1 MRHDRFEASR
11 DRMLT
16 AADDLATGLAQAL
29 LVGRHAVTEL
39 EDYLV
44 EHRKP
49 RGLGDLGELHR
60 LIDETIARLA
70 RVELLFGIESPTA
83 TNANVVVTN
92 LRKVVWAIEPSEL
105 QPDLHERLDPAGD
118 AYQAASKAYRE
129 FSVSAREAVENYGRI
144 PVRRPMMFRR
154 AVEVRRG

>member
-1 MRHDRFEASR
+1 MRYDRFEASR

-29 LVGRHAVTEL
+29 LVGRHAVNEL

-44 EHRKP
+44 ENKKP

-60 LIDETIARLA
+60 LIDDAIARLA
-70 RVELLFGIESPTA
+70 RVELLFGIESATA
-83 TNANVVVTN
+83 THANLVVTS
-92 LRKVVWAIEPSEL
+92 LRKVVWAIEPGEL
-105 QPDLHERLDPAGD
+105 QPDLHERLNPAGD
-118 AYQAASKAYRE
+118 AYKAASKSYRE

-144 PVRRPMMFRR
+144 EVRRPILRR
-154 AVEVRRG
+154 